1 MLVRFSVQN
10 FRSFKEQ
17 TSLSMVAN
25 GRLSQLKNHAM
36 VVNDVSLLRGA
47 FVYGANA
54 SGKSNLI
61 HAVDFSRKIILEG
74 STRGARMD
82 RYCKLGPGKTSP
94 GVFQFKMLIEDK
106 VYSYGFALSY
116 LDGTII
122 EEWLYQLKANGDEKN
137 LFSRNEETVSSDLNL
152 IGKAKTRF
160 GIYAEDIKSQPRD
173 LFLSELAKKTD
184 DDAFHIFG
192 DVYHWFANIIV
203 IFPSSVYMPLPLAI
217 RNDDM
222 RNEFEKF
229 LVHFDTG
236 IDSIEVESSTL
247 KKELSHYSDEE
258 LSDLEEFISQ
268 TSAEHEEFGIRGSDM
283 LLAFRRE
290 NDDLVV
296 EKLKT
301 KHQDAVE
308 LFDLKDESDGTK
320 RLFDL
325 VPLLFEELDNR
336 VVFIDEIDRS
346 MHPKLTVEL
355 VKLFYDFTEKK
366 QMQMIATTHESALLD
381 LSLLRRDEIWFVER
395 QAQGSQ
401 LYSLDDFKVRYDKQ
415 IEGDYLLGRF
425 GATPL
430 FPALDS
436 EY

>member
-1 MLVRFSVQN
+1 MLWIFQ
-10 FRSFKEQ
+10 E
-17 TSLSMVAN
+17 
-25 GRLSQLKNHAM
+25 RLFWK
-36 VVNDVSLLRGA
+36 
-47 FVYGANA
+47 
-54 SGKSNLI
+54 
-61 HAVDFSRKIILEG
+61 
-74 STRGARMD
+74 
-82 RYCKLGPGKTSP
+82 
-94 GVFQFKMLIEDK
+94 
-106 VYSYGFALSY
+106 
-116 LDGTII
+116 
-122 EEWLYQLKANGDEKN
+122 
-137 LFSRNEETVSSDLNL
+137 ETVSSDLNL

-381 LSLLRRDEIWFVER
+381 LSLFRRDEIWFVER